1 MPKPGLP
8 LFLPPNRRIPAFIL
22 IVFLWTAAAHAR
34 TPNLSK
40 YPLRV
45 HVLAAGE
52 AQREDRMSPA
62 GSVAC
67 DAIDDMI
74 SSSSDNSDG
83 TISGIGIS
91 GIFGDP
97 CSFNTGP
104 LAGRLLYVQS
114 EESYWGEGRGDL
126 VSPPGGTLGISFQY
140 KDCVRVRVQPGFHS
154 LPARWKKPG
163 QMLEVLIP
171 SDGIPVAGRPL
182 PPVKCSF
189 TVTQHDFVYLLI
201 PPGRLIQV
209 SQEVYWAKPALR
221 LYLSGG
227 TQSMQRRPAQEVAVA
242 AHTAP

>member
-1 MPKPGLP
+1 
-8 LFLPPNRRIPAFIL
+8 
-22 IVFLWTAAAHAR
+22 
-34 TPNLSK
+34 
-40 YPLRV
+40 LRV

-140 KDCVRVRVQPGFHS
+140 KDCVRVRV
-154 LPARWKKPG
+154 
-163 QMLEVLIP
+163 LIP